1 MMKLNQAVPYL
12 WDSFST
18 FKCLNLLKNHIIIF
32 CLYSI
37 INSFEKL
44 LYEKKHGSTP
54 VVSVF
59 IFLLYIHPIK
69 IYYLVV
75 ILCEKSIN
83 NMYSPLL
90 VIKC

>member
-1 MMKLNQAVPYL
+1 M
-12 WDSFST
+12 
-18 FKCLNLLKNHIIIF
+18 
-32 CLYSI
+32 LYA
-37 INSFEKL
+37 NNEEYPLRGKRF
-44 LYEKKHGSTP
+44 H
-54 VVSVF
+54 
-59 IFLLYIHPIK
+59 FLLYILPIK

>member
-1 MMKLNQAVPYL
+1 MFIREKT
-12 WDSFST
+12 WD
-18 FKCLNLLKNHIIIF
+18 
-32 CLYSI
+32 YSRGKR
-37 INSFEKL
+37 F
-44 LYEKKHGSTP
+44 H
-54 VVSVF
+54 
-59 IFLLYIHPIK
+59 FLLYILPIK

>member
-18 FKCLNLLKNHIIIF
+18 FKCLNLSKNHIIIF

-37 INSFEKL
+37 IISFER
-44 LYEKKHGSTP
+44 LYYDEKPLEHFLSKRFH
-54 VVSVF
+54 
-59 IFLLYIHPIK
+59 IFLYILTIK
-69 IYYLVV
+69 IYYLIV